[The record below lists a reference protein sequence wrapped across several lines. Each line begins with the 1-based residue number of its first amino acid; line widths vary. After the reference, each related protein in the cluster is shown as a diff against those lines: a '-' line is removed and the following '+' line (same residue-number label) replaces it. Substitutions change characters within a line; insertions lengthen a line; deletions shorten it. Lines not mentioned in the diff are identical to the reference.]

1 MLSNAQNVDNDTI
14 DNSYQLQDIIITE
27 NKKKNEITSTAP
39 LYIISNKSLNI
50 AGITDIADA
59 LNRIP
64 GITIRDYG
72 GAGGMKTVSVR
83 SFGTQ
88 HTGVSYDGIM
98 LSDCQSGQIDL
109 SRYSLENVDD
119 ISLVIGDNDDIFYPL
134 KMQVYLQ

>member
-1 MLSNAQNVDNDTI
+1 MYVIN
-14 DNSYQLQDIIITE
+14 
-27 NKKKNEITSTAP
+27 
-39 LYIISNKSLNI
+39 NKSLNT

-59 LNRIP
+59 LNRMP

-109 SRYSLENVDD
+109 SRYSLENIDN
-119 ISLVIGDNDDIFYPL
+119 ISLVIGDNDDIFIPAKMPVYRHPL
-134 KMQVYLQ
+134 T